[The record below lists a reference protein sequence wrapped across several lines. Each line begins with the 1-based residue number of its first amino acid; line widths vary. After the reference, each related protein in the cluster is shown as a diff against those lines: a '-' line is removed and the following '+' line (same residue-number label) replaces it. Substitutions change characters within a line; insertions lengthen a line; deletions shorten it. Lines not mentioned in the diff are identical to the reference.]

1 MNGPAPRVQKARIGP
16 FEANFDLGELRK
28 HGTRLKIHEQPLKIL
43 ALLVARS
50 GELVTREEIRQSL
63 WPSGTFVD
71 FDNGLNSAINRLRA
85 VLGDSAEAPRFI
97 ETVPR
102 RGYRLIAPAQ
112 DIEAAASLP
121 LAAGPRPASDSTR
134 ARWLSGPRLLWTAL
148 IFTTA
153 VLTVILFALLRV
165 ERNSDTIHAMR
176 APAGPIRIAV
186 LPFTN
191 LTGAPQQEYLA
202 DGMTEEMIAV
212 LGGLSP
218 GRLDVIARTSAMHYK
233 NTVETI
239 PQIGRELNVD
249 YLLESSMQ
257 STAGGERITSRLI
270 RASDA
275 SQVWTGEFDVRSD
288 AAVSAQQQ
296 TAAAIADSI
305 KLTLSPATAA
315 RLPSMRTSNPE
326 AYRYYLLG
334 RYYWNK
340 RDREDLER
348 ARTYFEK
355 AIDRDPS
362 YARAYAGLAD
372 DYLVLGGGFV
382 PAEQS
387 YVEAKAVAHRAM
399 ELDDQLPEPYAS
411 LAYEEFIQEWDWQQ
425 AEAHFRRSLALDPNY
440 ATAHE
445 WYAIFLAAM
454 RRNDEAVKEI
464 DRALELDPL
473 SLPVNYNAASVY
485 LQAGRNVEAFEL
497 ARKSLEIDPSSTTAH
512 LTLAAVYERTGR
524 YREAI
529 AEFQTANR
537 SAGEHHRD
545 SLMAAHSYILAG
557 NRTKALAILQD
568 WLPTAD
574 RPLGGAY
581 GVAFVYTALGDK
593 DQAFRWLRKAVA
605 QRSCTASEINT
616 DWRLDALRSYAQFAQ
631 IRAQFGFP
639 N

>member
-43 ALLVARS
+43 ALLVARP
-50 GELVTREEIRQSL
+50 GELVTREEIRQNL

-71 FDNGLNSAINRLRA
+71 FDNGLNSAINRLRT

-102 RGYRLIAPAQ
+102 RGYRLVAPAQ
-112 DIEAAASLP
+112 DIQATASL
-121 LAAGPRPASDSTR
+121 LVAGGPRPAVESR
-134 ARWLSGPRLLWTAL
+134 VGWLSGRRLLWTAL

-153 VLTVILFALLRV
+153 VVALIVFALLRV
-165 ERNSDTIHAMR
+165 ERNSGSIHAVH
-176 APAGPIRIAV
+176 APVGPIRIAV

-191 LTGAPQQEYLA
+191 LTGDPQQEYLA

-212 LGGLSP
+212 IGGLSP

-257 STAGGERITSRLI
+257 STSGGERITARLI

-275 SQVWTGEFDVRSD
+275 SQVWAGEFDVKAD
-288 AAVSAQQQ
+288 ARASSQQQ
-296 TAAAIADSI
+296 AAAAIADSI
-305 KLTLSPATAA
+305 KLTLSPATDA
-315 RLPSMRTSNPE
+315 RSSSMRTADPE

-340 RDREDLER
+340 RDRDGLER
-348 ARTYFEK
+348 ARTYFEQ
-355 AIDRDPS
+355 AIDHDPS

-372 DYLVLGGGFV
+372 DYLVLGGGFM

-387 YVEAKAVAHRAM
+387 YAKAKAMARRAM
-399 ELDDQLPEPYAS
+399 ELDDHLPDPYAS

-473 SLPVNYNAASVY
+473 SLAVNYNAASIY
-485 LQAGRNVEAFEL
+485 LQAGRNGEAFEL
-497 ARKSLEIDPSSTTAH
+497 ARKSLDIDPNSTTAH

-524 YREAI
+524 YSEAI

-537 SAGEHHRD
+537 GAGEHHRD

-574 RPLGGAY
+574 RPLGSAY

-616 DWRLDALRSYAQFAQ
+616 DWRLDALRADAQFAQ
-631 IRAQFGFP
+631 IRSQFGFP

>member
-43 ALLVARS
+43 ALLVARP

-85 VLGDSAEAPRFI
+85 VLGDSAESPRFI

-102 RGYRLIAPAQ
+102 RGYRLIAKAQ
-112 DIEAAASLP
+112 DVQAATLPVQEA
-121 LAAGPRPASDSTR
+121 PRSGDSTR
-134 ARWLSGPRLLWTAL
+134 VGWRGGRRLLYAAV
-148 IFTTA
+148 ISATA
-153 VLTVILFALLRV
+153 VLAVIVFALRRV
-165 ERNSDTIHAMR
+165 ERHAVASHEMH
-176 APAGPIRIAV
+176 AAAVPIRIAV

-191 LTGAPQQEYLA
+191 LTGDPQQEYLA

-257 STAGGERITSRLI
+257 STAGGERITARLI

-275 SQVWTGEFDVRSD
+275 SQVWVGEFDVKPD
-288 AAVSAQQQ
+288 APASSQQQ
-296 TAAAIADSI
+296 AAAGIADSI
-305 KLTLSPATAA
+305 KLTLSPATDA
-315 RLPSMRTSNPE
+315 RSPSMRTSNPE
-326 AYRYYLLG
+326 AYRSYLLG

-340 RDREDLER
+340 RDRESLER
-348 ARTYFEK
+348 ARTYFER

-372 DYLVLGGGFV
+372 DYLVLGGGFM

-387 YVEAKAVAHRAM
+387 YAKAKAMARRAM
-399 ELDDQLPEPYAS
+399 ELDDHLPEPYAS

-425 AEAHFRRSLALDPNY
+425 AEADFRRSLALDPNY

-473 SLPVNYNAASVY
+473 SLAVNYNAASIY
-485 LQAGRNVEAFEL
+485 LQAGRNAEAFEL
-497 ARKSLEIDPSSTTAH
+497 ARKSLDIDPDSTTAH
-512 LTLAAVYERTGR
+512 LTLAAVYEKTGR
-524 YREAI
+524 YSDAI
-529 AEFQTANR
+529 SEFQTANR
-537 SAGEHHRD
+537 GAGEHHRD

-568 WLPTAD
+568 WLPSAD
-574 RPLGGAY
+574 RPLGSAY

-616 DWRLDALRSYAQFAQ
+616 DWRLDALRADAQFAQ